1 MTDIYLSNSNLITDE
16 DLFQQSI
23 SIAMDFS
30 VKKNRLYRADFQT
43 FMTGLK
49 LVMTKLKLIICTHSK
64 ICRRAVVTH
73 VIQ

>member
-30 VKKNRLYRADFQT
+30 VKKIGSIEPISRL
-43 FMTGLK
+43 L
-49 LVMTKLKLIICTHSK
+49 
-64 ICRRAVVTH
+64 
-73 VIQ
+73 